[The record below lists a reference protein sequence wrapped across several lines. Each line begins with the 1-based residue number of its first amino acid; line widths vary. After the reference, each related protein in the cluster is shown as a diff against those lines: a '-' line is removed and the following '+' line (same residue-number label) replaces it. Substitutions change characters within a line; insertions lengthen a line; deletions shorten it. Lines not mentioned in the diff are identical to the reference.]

1 MTDIDVLQTA
11 SDLVVGGREGGRE
24 GGMVS
29 VKSECVERELGV
41 IEKELG
47 RI

>member
-11 SDLVVGGREGGRE
+11 SDLVVGGREGG
-24 GGMVS
+24 MVS
-29 VKSECVERELGV
+29 VKSECLERELGV
-41 IEKELG
+41 IDKELG